1 MMNRKYGQKGKLFAD
16 RFRSILFAPSQL
28 AEAVREVHLYPVR
41 AGRFRTASGPRF
53 SSHRAYITA
62 DHPWSNWLET
72 VPVLSQFNNSTPVA
86 QKAFSRF
93 VESAVLDVDLQHL
106 QEATPGVHLPK
117 DLLSFLGLDNKS
129 SPPSG
134 PPLLA
139 LEPLLEQ
146 TCLLAQVSVEQVTSA
161 SRKGRLVMARR
172 LFVTA
177 AMLTG
182 GHRGA
187 ELGRMLNRNKSQISR
202 LFAQG
207 EEDLQRDEVFQELYG
222 SLVPEHLH
230 AAAPL
235 T

>member
-1 MMNRKYGQKGKLFAD
+1 M
-16 RFRSILFAPSQL
+16 
-28 AEAVREVHLYPVR
+28 
-41 AGRFRTASGPRF
+41 
-53 SSHRAYITA
+53 
-62 DHPWSNWLET
+62 
-72 VPVLSQFNNSTPVA
+72 
-86 QKAFSRF
+86 
-93 VESAVLDVDLQHL
+93 ESAVLDVDLQHL

-182 GHRGA
+182 GIVALSWVGC
-187 ELGRMLNRNKSQISR
+187 
-202 LFAQG
+202 
-207 EEDLQRDEVFQELYG
+207 
-222 SLVPEHLH
+222 
-230 AAAPL
+230 
-235 T
+235 